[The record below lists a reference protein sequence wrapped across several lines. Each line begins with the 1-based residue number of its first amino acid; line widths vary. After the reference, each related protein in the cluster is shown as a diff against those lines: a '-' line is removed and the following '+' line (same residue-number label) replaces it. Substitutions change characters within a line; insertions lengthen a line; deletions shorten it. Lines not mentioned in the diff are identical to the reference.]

1 MVNNYISKA
10 EEVLIE
16 PSAALSLAKK
26 LKGLAYIQQY
36 DMQNKH
42 RGRKE
47 MTMYWIQCLCK
58 EAEDIVEQHLGA
70 QLDWK

>member
-1 MVNNYISKA
+1 MINNYTSKA

-16 PSAALSLAKK
+16 PSSALSLAKK
-26 LKGLAYIQQY
+26 IKGVGYVQQY
-36 DMQNKH
+36 DLQNKH

-58 EAEDIVEQHLGA
+58 EAEGIVEKHLDKK
-70 QLDWK
+70 LEWK